1 MYVHIGGDYT
11 LSTRFIV
18 GIFDMDAVT
27 IHPEENPTM
36 KYLRTAELMNRLETI
51 TFEIPRSMVV
61 TLDKVYLSPVSS
73 ATLRNR
79 LEKSGSYATTE

>member
-11 LSTRFIV
+11 LSSRFIV

-27 IHPEENPTM
+27 VHPEENPTM
-36 KYLRTAELMNRLETI
+36 AYLRTAELANRLETI
-51 TFEIPRSMVV
+51 SFEIPRSMVV

-79 LEKSGSYATTE
+79 LTKAGSYTGIE